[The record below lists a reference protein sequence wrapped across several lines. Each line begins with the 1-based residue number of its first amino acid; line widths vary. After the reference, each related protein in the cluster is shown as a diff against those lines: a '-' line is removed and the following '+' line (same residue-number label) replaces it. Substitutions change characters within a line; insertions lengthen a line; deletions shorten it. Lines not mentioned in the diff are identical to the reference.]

1 MADISKLEQQANLLF
16 DNVAGWESSTLQRI
30 GKRIGKYG
38 KMSIAD
44 VKAINNIAIVK
55 QDMEAITKELA
66 KVTVYN
72 ISQIEQMYGE
82 LLEEQH
88 LANQPLYD
96 YRGKTFVPFAEN
108 RELQAIARAYAKTTG
123 ETMINLAKTKALCV
137 LGANGKPIGMQ
148 KYYTDVLDKAVM
160 QVTTGATDF
169 HTAMRDSIIELG
181 GSGVRVDYGGGV
193 TRRLDTVVRQN
204 LLWGAKQAS
213 TEYNTMIGEE
223 LGCDGI
229 EVDWHSNPRP
239 SHEFMQGKQYV
250 LGKARTI
257 NGIHFE
263 SADEALERLQ
273 DYGCL
278 HYKTPIICGIS
289 EPRYSPEELKRLN
302 EQNAKRY
309 AIDGKE
315 YSGYEVTQMQRRLES
330 SVRNE
335 KTTRDLAKVS
345 GDNALVK
352 RCNERIKAYQGK
364 YNEISEITGIQGD
377 KKRTSVPRSTAT
389 VKSATLTKVEPPKQK
404 AEEQKFKVA
413 QGKDLSGK
421 IDYSKGDYDFDIEKA
436 MKEQGFDGLPRVVS
450 DEEFEEALKKSNF
463 YAERTYCAPTQEVL
477 DAYRDQLYNGKWY
490 VDCSEGGSQYGK
502 GMYCAARYENG
513 KYIIPKDNKIGWEMS
528 HYQEIGASKGN
539 NFAYT
544 EGITLTEDAKIF
556 ELPHDKK
563 AYEYISDAYS
573 NNYMLTHATP
583 AQRETVEKLVSVREK
598 INNLTWK
605 ETRDFIDGLYEEADR
620 YYSQLTDLS
629 KEATKAMQY
638 TSQGS
643 KYPKMKD
650 AGTLAAEMG
659 YDAINA
665 VGHGES
671 GSYTVILNRT
681 KCIFR
686 KGGSRYGN

>member
-16 DNVAGWESSTLQRI
+16 NNVAGWESSTLQRI

-38 KMSIAD
+38 KMSLAD
-44 VKAINNIAIVK
+44 VKAINNIAVVK
-55 QDMEAITKELA
+55 SDMDAITKELA
-66 KVTVYN
+66 KVTGYN

-96 YRGKTFVPFAEN
+96 YRGKKFVPFAEN

-123 ETMINLAKTKALCV
+123 ETMINLAKTKALCIM
-137 LGANGKPIGMQ
+137 GANGKPIGMQ

-160 QVTTGATDF
+160 QVSTGATDF

-239 SHEFMQGKQYV
+239 SHSFMQGKQYV

-257 NGIHFE
+257 NGVYFE

-302 EQNAKRY
+302 EENAKRY
-309 AIDGKE
+309 TIDGKE

-335 KTTRDLAKVS
+335 KTTRDLAKAS

-364 YNEISEITGIQGD
+364 YDEISNITGIQGD
-377 KKRTSVPRSTAT
+377 KKRMSVPRSTAS
-389 VKSATLTKVEPPKQK
+389 VKNATPTPKKVDVLTPKQELEQLKQK
-404 AEEQKFKVA
+404 AQNLNSDDNFVEWYSTNKRIKELESQIEVAEAKVPEPKNIFK
-413 QGKDLSGK
+413 K
-421 IDYSKGDYDFDIEKA
+421 IES
-436 MKEQGFDGLPRVVS
+436 PR
-450 DEEFEEALKKSNF
+450 
-463 YAERTYCAPTQEVL
+463 
-477 DAYRDQLYNGKWY
+477 
-490 VDCSEGGSQYGK
+490 
-502 GMYCAARYENG
+502 
-513 KYIIPKDNKIGWEMS
+513 
-528 HYQEIGASKGN
+528 EIR
-539 NFAYT
+539 
-544 EGITLTEDAKIF
+544 
-556 ELPHDKK
+556 
-563 AYEYISDAYS
+563 
-573 NNYMLTHATP
+573 
-583 AQRETVEKLVSVREK
+583 Q
-598 INNLTWK
+598 
-605 ETRDFIDGLYEEADR
+605 
-620 YYSQLTDLS
+620 QLTDLGFDS
-629 KEATKAMQY
+629 VTDRVSVLNGELMVKNTNQLTELEQKFGAIKKGNISLDVNAGKKAKAFVSVSSDSIEYQDFSLSGHWFKKTESEVISGLAQEIKDGFKMAVNPEKYSVYTVTHEYGHIIENNVINDAFSKLSPLKQRELSTDGTKWMLWRNEQADNVWKEITGIAKEITGDDNFLSYNHLSDYGKTNTKEAFAESFVSYALGGENIMGKAI
-638 TSQGS
+638 GIW
-643 KYPKMKD
+643 
-650 AGTLAAEMG
+650 LE
-659 YDAINA
+659 
-665 VGHGES
+665 
-671 GSYTVILNRT
+671 
-681 KCIFR
+681 R
-686 KGGSRYGN
+686 KGLIVK